1 MLATNDIYQI
11 KEIESSV
18 QIIKFSQKH
27 QDKYKAQVQKKEEE
41 EEEEESSSMSADL
54 PPIPPIKQLHF
65 APLHRTVELENIH
78 EQVTQNDLN
87 KKEEKQVPT
96 ARKTLKKC
104 MTVIGDGN
112 DVDTNSMYTQ

>member
-1 MLATNDIYQI
+1 M
-11 KEIESSV
+11 KCSS
-18 QIIKFSQKH
+18 ST
-27 QDKYKAQVQKKEEE
+27 KEEE

-54 PPIPPIKQLHF
+54 PPIPPIKQLYF

-78 EQVTQNDLN
+78 EQVTQNDFS

-96 ARKTLKKC
+96 ARKTLTKC

-112 DVDTNSMYTQ
+112 DVDMHSMYTQ